1 MADCRAGARKVQDIP
16 EISFFHQ
23 KIWSAKKKM
32 MEAWHKDT
40 EASPEPAPT
49 GQIWDN
55 LSIKTNNDSY
65 GV

>member
-1 MADCRAGARKVQDIP
+1 MAGARKVQGIL
-16 EISFFHQ
+16 EIHFFFHQ

-32 MEAWHKDT
+32 AAWQKGAEANPKLV
-40 EASPEPAPT
+40 PT

-55 LSIKTNNDSY
+55 LSIKTNNGTY